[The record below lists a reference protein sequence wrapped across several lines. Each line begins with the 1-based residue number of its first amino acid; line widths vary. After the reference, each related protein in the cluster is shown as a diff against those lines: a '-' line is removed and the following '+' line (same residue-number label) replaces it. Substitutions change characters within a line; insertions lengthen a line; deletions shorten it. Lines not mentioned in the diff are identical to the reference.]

1 MLPPSSNWFAIAS
14 SKLKNLATVFNL
26 PTISAL
32 DPLSSGSIPD
42 VRSGR
47 RSGGEMA
54 MTISTELQLRILWP
68 DRSGIASL
76 APCRIVGEVST

>member
-1 MLPPSSNWFAIAS
+1 
-14 SKLKNLATVFNL
+14 
-26 PTISAL
+26 
-32 DPLSSGSIPD
+32 
-42 VRSGR
+42 
-47 RSGGEMA
+47 MA